1 MPDLCLENQSTEMR
15 TCPFCPYTTCPSSL
29 HCSVEL
35 DSQGQGWMDI
45 LDGFVCC
52 FSQQILT
59 SSTPSRMLRQYV
71 RQFRQGLVRKW
82 PLAPREESESR
93 RAPPSILDLVI
104 VGVCR
109 TLGAGVYVLIGVI
122 TLLIAGPAIVICFLV
137 VALSSVLSEFCYAE
151 YWSYVPRS
159 GSVYLYSVIV
169 MGKPCSFIIGWNIL
183 LYLVAAASCVTRA
196 WSYTFDILIGNHISK
211 ALERTFSP
219 HMPSFLAPYPDFIA
233 LGLVLLMTG
242 LLVLGARV
250 TTLIIKVST
259 GLNLFIPIFMILSG
273 FIKGDLHNW
282 QLTEQDYRSNTSGSS
297 STFRL
302 GPLGSGGFV
311 PFGFEGIVQG
321 AAILFTSYFGVH
333 GIVTDGKKAPNPQRS
348 ISLSLVVSIFI
359 GCLAYSGVSAALTL
373 MVPYYLIYPYSPL
386 PQAFLQVG
394 WDPAGYVMA
403 VVLLC
408 TVLYSFL
415 CAMFSMFQLTCAMAA
430 DWLLFRAL
438 AQIHT
443 RTGTPIMAILA
454 SGTLTGLMASLLRI
468 LDLVKL
474 MSAGI
479 LPAYTLVAV
488 FILVLRYQPDQ
499 ILSKREETEEGNEIS
514 GHEASL
520 SEPVPEAG
528 PLMILKSLWFP
539 TSTTPTQISGQIV
552 YGCASL
558 LVLLLSILSLILAQW
573 PTRVFS
579 GDPVLT
585 TVAVL
590 LLLLITGVTVIIWRQ
605 PQDPSPLTFRVPAL
619 PVLPLVSIFVNIYFM
634 MQITSGTWILFGIW
648 MAIGKRLFRVKSLLE

>member
-1 MPDLCLENQSTEMR
+1 
-15 TCPFCPYTTCPSSL
+15 
-29 HCSVEL
+29 
-35 DSQGQGWMDI
+35 
-45 LDGFVCC
+45 
-52 FSQQILT
+52 
-59 SSTPSRMLRQYV
+59 MLRQYV

-82 PLAPREESESR
+82 PLEPREESESG
-93 RAPPSILDLVI
+93 RAPLSTLDLVTL
-104 VGVCR
+104 GVCR

-137 VALSSVLSEFCYAE
+137 VALSSVLSELCYAE
-151 YWSYVPRS
+151 FWSYVPRS
-159 GSVYLYSVIV
+159 GSVYLCSVV
-169 MGKPCSFIIGWNIL
+169 AMGNLGAFIIGWNVL

-196 WSYTFDILIGNHISK
+196 WSYAFDSLIGNHISK

-219 HMPSFLAPYPDFIA
+219 HMPSFLAPYPDFIS

-259 GLNLFIPIFMILSG
+259 GLNLFVPIFMILSG

-282 QLTEQDYRSNTSGSS
+282 QLTEQDYKSNTSGSS
-297 STFRL
+297 STFRV

-321 AAILFTSYFGVH
+321 AAILFTSYFGVF
-333 GIVTDGKKAPNPQRS
+333 GVVTAAKEAPNPQRS
-348 ISLSLVVSIFI
+348 ISLSLLVSIFI
-359 GCLAYSGVSAALTL
+359 GFLAYSGVSAALTL
-373 MVPYYLIYPYSPL
+373 MVPYYRIYPYSPL

-394 WDPAGYVMA
+394 WGPAGYVVA
-403 VVLLC
+403 LVLLC
-408 TVLYSFL
+408 TLLYSFL
-415 CAMFSMFQLTCAMAA
+415 CAMLSMFQLARAMAA
-430 DWLLFRAL
+430 DGLLFRAL

-454 SGTLTGLMASLLRI
+454 SGTLTGLTATLLRI

-488 FILVLRYQPDQ
+488 SILVLRYQPDQ
-499 ILSKREETEEGNEIS
+499 ILSKREKTKEGNEIS
-514 GHEASL
+514 DHEASL

-528 PLMILKSLWFP
+528 PLRILKSLWFP
-539 TSTTPTQISGQIV
+539 TSTTPNQISGQIV

-573 PTRVFS
+573 PRRVFS
-579 GDPVLT
+579 GDPGLT

-605 PQDPSPLTFRVPAL
+605 PQDPTYLTFRVPAL
-619 PVLPLVSIFVNIYFM
+619 PVLPLVSIFVNIYLM

-648 MAIGKRLFRVKSLLE
+648 MAIGSVIYIGYEIRHRLAGNKHQQPSASTTQTPD

>member
-1 MPDLCLENQSTEMR
+1 
-15 TCPFCPYTTCPSSL
+15 
-29 HCSVEL
+29 
-35 DSQGQGWMDI
+35 
-45 LDGFVCC
+45 
-52 FSQQILT
+52 
-59 SSTPSRMLRQYV
+59 MLRQYV
-71 RQFRQGLVRKW
+71 RQFRQGLVRKR
-82 PLAPREESESR
+82 PLGPREESESR
-93 RAPPSILDLVI
+93 TAPLSTLKLVI
-104 VGVCR
+104 LGVGR

-137 VALSSVLSEFCYAE
+137 VALSSVLSGLCYAE
-151 YWSYVPRS
+151 FWSRVPPS
-159 GSVYLYSVIV
+159 GSAYHYSSLT
-169 MGKPCSFIIGWNIL
+169 MGKLCAFLIGWNVL

-196 WSYTFDILIGNHISK
+196 WSYAFDSLIGNYISY

-250 TTLIIKVST
+250 TTLIIKVFT
-259 GLNLFIPIFMILSG
+259 GLNLFVPIFTIVSG
-273 FIKGDLHNW
+273 FIKGDPHNW
-282 QLTEQDYRSNTSGSS
+282 QLTEQDYTLNTSGSS
-297 STFRL
+297 STFSL

-321 AAILFTSYFGVH
+321 AAILFTSYFGSY
-333 GIVTDGKKAPNPQRS
+333 GIVTAGKEAPNPQRS
-348 ISLSLVVSIFI
+348 ISLSLVISIFI
-359 GCLAYSGVSAALTL
+359 GFLAYSGVSAALTL
-373 MVPYYLIYPYSPL
+373 MVPYYQIYPYSPL

-408 TVLYSFL
+408 TLLYSFL
-415 CAMFSMFQLTCAMAA
+415 WAMFSMFQLTCAMAA
-430 DWLLFRAL
+430 DGLLFRVL
-438 AQIHT
+438 ARIHT

-468 LDLVKL
+468 LDLLRL

-488 FILVLRYQPDQ
+488 SVLVLRYQPDQ
-499 ILSKREETEEGNEIS
+499 ILSKKEKTEEGNEIS
-514 GHEASL
+514 DHEASP

-528 PLMILKSLWFP
+528 PLRILKSLWFP
-539 TSTTPTQISGQIV
+539 TSNIPTQISGQIV

-558 LVLLLSILSLILAQW
+558 LVLLLTLLSLVLAQW
-573 PTRVFS
+573 PSQVFS
-579 GDPVLT
+579 GDPGLT

-590 LLLLITGVTVIIWRQ
+590 LLLLITGVTAIIWRQ
-605 PQDPSPLTFRVPAL
+605 PQSPSPLMFRVPAL
-619 PVLPLVSIFVNIYFM
+619 PVLPLVSIFVNVYLM
-634 MQITSGTWILFGIW
+634 MQITSETWILFGIW
-648 MAIGKRLFRVKSLLE
+648 IAIGSVIYLGYEIRRRLAGNKDQQPPASTPQTPD

>member
-1 MPDLCLENQSTEMR
+1 
-15 TCPFCPYTTCPSSL
+15 
-29 HCSVEL
+29 
-35 DSQGQGWMDI
+35 
-45 LDGFVCC
+45 
-52 FSQQILT
+52 
-59 SSTPSRMLRQYV
+59 MLRQYV

-82 PLAPREESESR
+82 PLEPREESESG
-93 RAPPSILDLVI
+93 RAPLSTLDLVTL
-104 VGVCR
+104 GVCR

-137 VALSSVLSEFCYAE
+137 VALCSVLSGLCYAE
-151 YWSYVPRS
+151 FWSYVPRS
-159 GSVYLYSVIV
+159 GSAYLYSIIA
-169 MGKPCSFIIGWNIL
+169 MGKLCAFIIGWNIL
-183 LYLVAAASCVTRA
+183 LYLVA
-196 WSYTFDILIGNHISK
+196 
-211 ALERTFSP
+211 
-219 HMPSFLAPYPDFIA
+219 
-233 LGLVLLMTG
+233 G

-259 GLNLFIPIFMILSG
+259 GLNLFVPIFMILSG

-282 QLTEQDYRSNTSGSS
+282 QLTEQDYKSNTSGSN

-333 GIVTDGKKAPNPQRS
+333 GMVTAAKEAPNPQRS
-348 ISLSLVVSIFI
+348 ISLSLLVSIFI
-359 GCLAYSGVSAALTL
+359 GFLAYSGVSAALTL
-373 MVPYYLIYPYSPL
+373 MVPYYRIYPYSPL

-394 WDPAGYVMA
+394 WGPAGYVVA
-403 VVLLC
+403 LVLLC
-408 TVLYSFL
+408 TLSYSFL
-415 CAMFSMFQLTCAMAA
+415 CAVLSMFELTRAMAA
-430 DWLLFRAL
+430 DGLLFRAL

-443 RTGTPIMAILA
+443 RTGTAIMAILA
-454 SGTLTGLMASLLRI
+454 SGTLTGLTATLLRI

-488 FILVLRYQPDQ
+488 SILVLRYQPDQ
-499 ILSKREETEEGNEIS
+499 ILSKREKTKEGNEIS
-514 GHEASL
+514 DHEASL

-528 PLMILKSLWFP
+528 PLRILKSLWFP
-539 TSTTPTQISGQIV
+539 TSTTPNQISGQIV

-573 PTRVFS
+573 PRRVFS
-579 GDPVLT
+579 GDPGLT

-605 PQDPSPLTFRVPAL
+605 PQDPTYLTFRVPAL
-619 PVLPLVSIFVNIYFM
+619 PVLPLVSIFVNIYLM

-648 MAIGKRLFRVKSLLE
+648 MAIGSVIYIGYEIRHRLAGNKHQQPSASTTQTPD

>member
-1 MPDLCLENQSTEMR
+1 
-15 TCPFCPYTTCPSSL
+15 
-29 HCSVEL
+29 
-35 DSQGQGWMDI
+35 
-45 LDGFVCC
+45 
-52 FSQQILT
+52 
-59 SSTPSRMLRQYV
+59 MLRQYV

-82 PLAPREESESR
+82 PLEAREESESR
-93 RAPPSILDLVI
+93 RAPLSTFDLVI
-104 VGVCR
+104 LGVCR
-109 TLGAGVYVLIGVI
+109 TLGAGVYVLIGVMI
-122 TLLIAGPAIVICFLV
+122 LLIAGPAIVISFLV
-137 VALSSVLSEFCYAE
+137 VALSSVLSGLCYTEF
-151 YWSYVPRS
+151 WSYVPRS
-159 GSVYLYSVIV
+159 GSVYLYSVV
-169 MGKPCSFIIGWNIL
+169 AMGKLCAFLIGWNIL

-196 WSYTFDILIGNHISK
+196 WSYAFDSLIGNHISQ

-259 GLNLFIPIFMILSG
+259 GLNLFVPIFMILSG
-273 FIKGDLHNW
+273 VIKGDLHNW
-282 QLTEQDYRSNTSGSS
+282 QLTEQDYRANTSGSS
-297 STFRL
+297 STFSL

-311 PFGFEGIVQG
+311 PFGFEGILQG

-333 GIVTDGKKAPNPQRS
+333 GMVTAGKEAPNPQRS
-348 ISLSLVVSIFI
+348 IPLSMVISIFI
-359 GCLAYSGVSAALTL
+359 GFLAYSGVSAALTL
-373 MVPYYLIYPYSPL
+373 MVPYYQIYPYSPL

-408 TVLYSFL
+408 TLLYSFL
-415 CAMFSMFQLTCAMAA
+415 CAMVSMFQLTCAMAA
-430 DWLLFRAL
+430 EGLLFRGL

-443 RTGTPIMAILA
+443 RTGTPIMAIVA
-454 SGTLTGLMASLLRI
+454 SGTLTGFTASLLGI

-474 MSAGI
+474 MSAGV

-488 FILVLRYQPDQ
+488 SVLVLRYQPDKN
-499 ILSKREETEEGNEIS
+499 LSKEGKTEEGNEIS
-514 GHEASL
+514 DLEASP

-528 PLMILKSLWFP
+528 PLRILKSLWFP

-573 PTRVFS
+573 PSQVFS

-585 TVAVL
+585 TVVVVV
-590 LLLLITGVTVIIWRQ
+590 LLLITGVTVIIWRQ
-605 PQDPSPLTFRVPAL
+605 PQSPSPLLFRIPAL
-619 PVLPLVSIFVNIYFM
+619 PVLPPVSIFVNIYLM
-634 MQITSGTWILFGIW
+634 MQITSETWILFSIW
-648 MAIGKRLFRVKSLLE
+648 MAIGKKLFLGSGIRHSLAGNNHRQPPASTPQTLD